1 VTGREQVASA
11 GRIVVKVGSSS
22 LTTTAGGIDPDRVRA
37 LVDALAAVRV
47 RGAEVVLVSS
57 GAIAAGLAPLGL
69 PRRPRD
75 LATQQAAASVGQ
87 GLLVRRYSEDF
98 ARHGLTVG
106 QVLLT
111 VDDVTRRSHYRNA
124 YRTFAKLLE
133 MGVLPIVNENDTVAT
148 SEIRFGDNDRLAAL
162 VAHLVHADLLL
173 LLSDVDGLYDG
184 NPSTGTAT
192 MLAEV
197 LSDADL
203 AAVHV
208 GRAGAAGVG
217 TGGMQTKVEAARIA
231 TGAGIPVVLT
241 SAPHAAE
248 ALAGAPVGT
257 VFHPTGRRRPT
268 RLLWLA
274 HATEGKGR
282 ILLDAG
288 AVRAVTERRASLL
301 PAGITGVTG
310 VFVGGDP
317 VDLVGPDGV
326 AVARGLVN
334 YDSTELPDLL
344 GRTTRDLARELGAS
358 YEREVVHRD
367 DLVLL
372 PQSPAAGNARS
383 GSHLFRGSGDVG

>member
-1 VTGREQVASA
+1 MRGLRKEVASA
-11 GRIVVKVGSSS
+11 SRVVVKVGSSS
-22 LTTTAGGIDPDRVRA
+22 LTTAEGGIDPSRVRA
-37 LVDALAAVRV
+37 LVETLAKVRA

-87 GLLVRRYSEDF
+87 GLLVHRYTEEF
-98 ARHGLTVG
+98 ARHGQTVG

-111 VDDVTRRSHYRNA
+111 VDDMTRRSHYRNA

-133 MGVLPIVNENDTVAT
+133 MGALPIVNENDTVAT

-173 LLSDVDGLYDG
+173 LLSDVEGLYDG
-184 NPSTGTAT
+184 HPSEPGTSLLSEVSSDDDLEGVTTGK
-192 MLAEV
+192 
-197 LSDADL
+197 
-203 AAVHV
+203 
-208 GRAGAAGVG
+208 AGSAGVG

-241 SAPHAAE
+241 SADRVSQ
-248 ALAGAPVGT
+248 ALSGEQVGT
-257 VFHPTGRRRPT
+257 MFHPTGRRRPT

-274 HATEGKGR
+274 HATEPKGS
-282 ILLDAG
+282 LVLDDG
-288 AVRAVTERRASLL
+288 AVHALVERRASLL

-310 VFVGGDP
+310 SFVGGDP
-317 VDLVGPDGV
+317 VDLVDRHGT

-334 YDSTELPDLL
+334 YDSDELPGLI
-344 GRTTRDLARELGAS
+344 GRSTHDLARELGAS

-372 PQSPAAGNARS
+372 HR
-383 GSHLFRGSGDVG
+383 RR